1 MCIDFYN
8 NQHNLNLTMK
18 SIKSLMAFAITLLG
32 TIFVSCGEKE
42 PAPEPS
48 TTPAVAI
55 TKVSV
60 DSTSVTVN
68 VQPTNAEECYVHYII
83 KGETEL
89 DDVTILAEGTQL
101 SATEAT
107 EHKIEG
113 LDAQTTY
120 IIYAAVRAS
129 NQTAVSSVE
138 VTTAEQAAPVA
149 EFGITCEIVMN
160 NANISIVPKDA
171 TKPYFFYIME
181 KSVFDETYNGDAA
194 AAAQADINKI
204 ISEYLDFV
212 GGAPADALAEMLDIG
227 ESQDS
232 FPVNGNRQYICYAC
246 YTDPQDGT
254 VLGDVETYEFA
265 GPEIAPSANTFTIE
279 VLSSTFCS
287 IEYGITPSNDDQY
300 SYSLISKEEF
310 EQQSV
315 EEYIANMMWMYGIFM
330 PATTGYYSSQNEY
343 LTPDT
348 EYALIVFGYEAG
360 VCTTTPTVQYMRT
373 APQGDASQC
382 TFTIDLEAANRYT
395 LSYNITPSDNSVIYY
410 YDICLGN
417 QTAADVTSALDAA
430 IEEAIAA
437 EWFSSRAEYFN
448 IWAKYGVVS
457 ESTTVAP
464 NNEGFK
470 IYAVAIDT
478 ATGEYGGDVY
488 FSNVCYMPEFVA
500 SDIVVKC
507 NIDQYFD
514 GADLAQAIPMFYAGW
529 GEDYVFFTP
538 KFSFE
543 NGEPVT
549 FYYQVYQYNPAY
561 EDQDTYNEDWAI
573 PALLNNG
580 YPFPD
585 YELYMPWGYTGYL
598 MCVAL
603 DSNGNFSSVYR
614 QKLEFDRSAS
624 TPATE
629 HPYYGMEVPY
639 SASKKAVAK
648 NSKGTKLPVMQTQLP
663 SLM

>member
-1 MCIDFYN
+1 
-8 NQHNLNLTMK
+8 MK
-18 SIKSLMAFAITLLG
+18 RIKFFMTFAVIMLG
-32 TIFVSCGEKE
+32 TIVVSCGEKE
-42 PAPEPS
+42 PTPDPS

-55 TKVSV
+55 TEVSV

-89 DDVTILAEGTQL
+89 DDVTILTEGTQL

-120 IIYAAVRAS
+120 IIYAAVRTL

-138 VTTAEQAAPVA
+138 VTTAEQATPAT
-149 EFGITCEIVMN
+149 EFGITCEIVTN
-160 NANISIVPKDA
+160 YANISIVPKDA

-181 KSVFDETYNGDAA
+181 KSVFDETYNGDAT

-204 ISEYLDFV
+204 INEYLDFV
-212 GGAPADALAEMLDIG
+212 GGAPADALAEMLDVG

-254 VLGDVETYEFA
+254 VLGDVEIYEFA
-265 GPEIAPSANTFTIE
+265 GPEIAPSANTFSIE
-279 VLSSTFCS
+279 VLSTTFCS

-310 EQQSV
+310 EQQTV
-315 EEYIANMMWMYGIFM
+315 EEYIANMIWMYGIFM
-330 PATTGYYSSQNEY
+330 PATSGYYSYLNEY

-348 EYALIVFGYEAG
+348 EYVLIVFGYEAG
-360 VCTTTPTVQYMRT
+360 VCTTTPTVQSMRT

-382 TFTIDLEAANRYT
+382 TFTIDVQAANRYT
-395 LSYNITPSDNSVIYY
+395 LSYDITPSDNNVIYY

-417 QTAADVTSALDAA
+417 QTAADVTSDLDAA
-430 IEEAIAA
+430 IDAAIA
-437 EWFSSRAEYFN
+437 EGWLSSRAEYFN

-457 ESTTVAP
+457 ESSTVAP
-464 NNEGFK
+464 NNDGFK
-470 IYAVAIDT
+470 IYAVAIDA

-488 FSNVCYMPEFVA
+488 FSDVCHMPEFVA

-514 GADLAQAIPMFYAGW
+514 GAELAQAIPMFYAGW
-529 GEDYVFFTP
+529 GEEYVFFTP

-561 EDQDTYNEDWAI
+561 EDHDTYNEDWAI

-614 QKLEFDRSAS
+614 QKLDFDRSAS

-629 HPYYGMEVPY
+629 HPYYGVGMQN
-639 SASKKAVAK
+639 SASKKAPAK
-648 NSKGTKLPVMQTQLP
+648 NSKVTKLSVIHTTLP
-663 SLM
+663 SLL